1 MREDYKLPQ
10 DLRIKLQLFDFISIF
25 LPCYAQLLS
34 HKTPAAGGI
43 LYGGDTRTSIE
54 FSTAT
59 SDHLQQQPP
68 SISPPGLEIP
78 NTNVHSSWIIPHFM
92 KLCTMAK
99 EKVSRTRWVD
109 IVARFIMQDAAD
121 QYHQHGNESPE
132 ILNRCLS
139 WEPEDQHQV
148 VTLKEASDRCHL
160 QTQTCSSLATH
171 LETTSNDRSLSQLEG
186 VVREFLFDLMKA
198 LDPPVLLQLERG
210 QLGKLNRAE
219 TEQLKR
225 RVGFR

>member
-1 MREDYKLPQ
+1 
-10 DLRIKLQLFDFISIF
+10 
-25 LPCYAQLLS
+25 
-34 HKTPAAGGI
+34 
-43 LYGGDTRTSIE
+43 
-54 FSTAT
+54 
-59 SDHLQQQPP
+59 
-68 SISPPGLEIP
+68 
-78 NTNVHSSWIIPHFM
+78 
-92 KLCTMAK
+92 
-99 EKVSRTRWVD
+99 
-109 IVARFIMQDAAD
+109 MQDAAD

-148 VTLKEASDRCHL
+148 VTLKEASARCHL

-171 LETTSNDRSLSQLEG
+171 LETISNDRSLSQLEG